1 MSADRLAVAG
11 APEMCR
17 ALFPSFWAEP
27 AAAEQAA
34 ARAAESES
42 PGEKI
47 RREAFETG
55 AREGRAAAYAEW
67 TGRLREVADALEQA
81 TRLLLTRRTELTEE
95 LDRGLPRLAFAL
107 ARRVIEREV
116 TGDDPAVAAVCR
128 ALGERLLGKDE
139 PIAVRLHP
147 RAAETFEAWRRQDL
161 IPAARVVAITADPGL
176 APGDWLLE
184 TRDGVLDGRVD
195 SQLDEAWRLVVEDP
209 A

>member
-1 MSADRLAVAG
+1 MSANRLAALGGLQVR
-11 APEMCR
+11 R
-17 ALFPSFWAEP
+17 ALFPSFWPEPTPAER
-27 AAAEQAA
+27 AEAT
-34 ARAAESES
+34 AAESES
-42 PGEKI
+42 PGDKI

-67 TGRLREVADALEQA
+67 TERLRGAAEALEQA
-81 TRLLLTRRTELTEE
+81 GRLLVARRTELVEE

-116 TGDDPAVAAVCR
+116 VGDDPAVAAVCR
-128 ALGERLLGKDE
+128 ALGERLPGKDE

-161 IPAARVVAITADPGL
+161 IPAARVVAVAADPGL
-176 APGDWLLE
+176 SPGDWLLE
-184 TRDGVLDGRVD
+184 TRDGVLDGRID
-195 SQLDEAWRLVVEDP
+195 SQLDEAWRLVVEAP